1 MSKRNTAKKT
11 LYQAM
16 DIMAM
21 SLTGQPL
28 DACTA
33 IGLEEVVDLIMD
45 GVKDEVDERIAKA
58 DRERIEGVSNE

>member
-1 MSKRNTAKKT
+1 
-11 LYQAM
+11 
-16 DIMAM
+16 M

-33 IGLEEVVDLIMD
+33 TGLDEVVDLIID